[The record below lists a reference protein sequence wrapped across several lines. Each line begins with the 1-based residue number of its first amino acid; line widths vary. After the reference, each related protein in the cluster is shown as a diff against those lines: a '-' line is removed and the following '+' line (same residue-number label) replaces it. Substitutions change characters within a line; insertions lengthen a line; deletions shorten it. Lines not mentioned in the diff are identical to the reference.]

1 MCLNYLC
8 MQPMSIDCLK
18 LTKHEH
24 KIKKK
29 ILKTDKSSMLSLN
42 EEKVA
47 KRKITMKRTK
57 ATETHF
63 SEFDNCL

>member
-1 MCLNYLC
+1 
-8 MQPMSIDCLK
+8 
-18 LTKHEH
+18 
-24 KIKKK
+24 
-29 ILKTDKSSMLSLN
+29 MLSLN

-47 KRKITMKRTK
+47 KRKITKKRTK